1 MIYLQLPFAFH
12 SIKYQEHL
20 FILLYKAIL
29 FFQRFT
35 FICCE

>member
-1 MIYLQLPFAFH
+1 MIYLQLPSAFH

-29 FFQRFT
+29 FFSKVYFYLL
-35 FICCE
+35 